1 MNPEIGRIALN
12 IGILVL
18 LLSIFSLMIVK
29 RDSAEFIVDVIVIII
44 TITFIVLLVYDVKRQ
59 VKEELL
65 R

>member
-1 MNPEIGRIALN
+1 VNPEIGRIALN